1 MLGVQLPLLIVQ
13 RSIYVPY
20 ASAVKVELPVV
31 GKLNVPVPPL
41 TMLHAPVP
49 TDGVLPPKEVD
60 INVPHKF
67 CVLPTVAVVGIAST
81 VTAIL
86 AAALQQSVVLS

>member
-1 MLGVQLPLLIVQ
+1 MLIVQ
-13 RSIYVPY
+13 RKTYVPN
-20 ASAVKVELPVV
+20 ASAVKIELPVV

-49 TDGVLPPKEVD
+49 ADGVLPPKEVD

-67 CVLPTVAVVGIAST
+67 CVAPTVAVVGVA
-81 VTAIL
+81 
-86 AAALQQSVVLS
+86 